1 MRYRRQLSFFIH
13 FYQKETEDTEHV
25 DQMQSESVRQTG
37 DCVIRA
43 IAIATD
49 QSWRRVYRQLC
60 DLGEK
65 HADLPNSNMI
75 WGMYLRE
82 RGARQFLLPE
92 SCPDCITVQ
101 AFCERYPEGIYVIG
115 TGDHAVACIDGD
127 YYDSFDSGILTPTY
141 FWRVK

>member
-1 MRYRRQLSFFIH
+1 MWIRCNPNPLG
-13 FYQKETEDTEHV
+13 
-25 DQMQSESVRQTG
+25 RQTG

-65 HADLPNSNMI
+65 HADLPNSNAI

-82 RGARQFLLPE
+82 WGARQFLLPE
-92 SCPDCITVQ
+92 SCPECITVQ

-127 YYDSFDSGILTPTY
+127 YYDSFDSGRSAHSGKL
-141 FWRVK
+141 FQRDQHGNHHGAERMLFHGGR